1 LALKRISFNEGWE
14 YAMQSDGFLGTVT
27 EEFRPVTLPHD
38 AMICRPRNRD
48 AAGKNNSGYYPEGV
62 YEYRKRF
69 TVPEEW
75 KEKRIIIEFEAA
87 YMQAMVYING
97 MFAGSH
103 AYGYTQFYIKADAY
117 LHYGEENEIRV
128 VTRNYKDS
136 RWYSGAG
143 LYRDVSLYTADLVH
157 ALPDQLKITVESA
170 DKNRAVVS
178 SVLTIVN
185 EGISTVKTFI
195 KTEFCCQDG
204 SLAAENKVPVTIFP
218 GEKKVIRQRVS
229 IPNPKLWNVDT
240 PYLYTCRARIMDK
253 SAQNICRDETET
265 TFGIRMLSLS
275 VENGLLINGVE
286 TKLRGGCIHHDQ
298 GILGAASI
306 ARAEERRVELMKESG
321 FNALRISHNPASRAL
336 LDACDRVGMLVM
348 DEAFDSWHMSKN
360 AYDYSII
367 FNENW
372 EEDVTKIVDKDYN
385 HPSVILYSIGNEIPD
400 TGNEEG
406 AECSRKIAEK
416 FRQLD
421 PGRYIINSINM
432 MLSSIGAGSMIFFES
447 QDLDINST
455 MAELGDNM
463 QKQMA
468 REELGDYTEESYGTV
483 DVAGYNYA
491 DGRYE
496 TDHEKYPNR
505 IICGSETFVN
515 RIGESWPLIK
525 KLPYVIGDFTWTAW
539 DYLGECGI
547 GKVDYTKNATWKYG
561 DYPWFAAYCGDFD
574 LIGTRRAQ
582 SYYRETVFGQADQPY
597 IVSQNPSHYGK
608 KPVFTPWSFY
618 DYVPTWN
625 WKGQEGKAI
634 VLQVY
639 ADADQVEVLI
649 NDRSLG
655 VKQAG
660 RECGFI
666 TEYETVYEPGTVT
679 VRAYKDGQKT
689 GTNRLSSGGEGS
701 LLLHADRK
709 VLRADHRDLAFVSIL
724 HSDQNGVIIPNDDIE
739 VSVTVEGAGVLQGLG
754 SARPWGEENFYEG
767 KCTTFCGKAMAVVRP
782 ECAGKIVLSVQ
793 SGRYGVHRMELEAK
807 S

>member
-1 LALKRISFNEGWE
+1 MKRISFNEGWE

-793 SGRYGVHRMELEAK
+793 SGRYGVHRMELETK

>member
-1 LALKRISFNEGWE
+1 MKRISFNEGWE

-455 MAELGDNM
+455 MAELGDNV

>member
-1 LALKRISFNEGWE
+1 
-14 YAMQSDGFLGTVT
+14 
-27 EEFRPVTLPHD
+27 
-38 AMICRPRNRD
+38 
-48 AAGKNNSGYYPEGV
+48 
-62 YEYRKRF
+62 
-69 TVPEEW
+69 
-75 KEKRIIIEFEAA
+75 
-87 YMQAMVYING
+87 
-97 MFAGSH
+97 
-103 AYGYTQFYIKADAY
+103 
-117 LHYGEENEIRV
+117 
-128 VTRNYKDS
+128 
-136 RWYSGAG
+136 
-143 LYRDVSLYTADLVH
+143 
-157 ALPDQLKITVESA
+157 
-170 DKNRAVVS
+170 
-178 SVLTIVN
+178 
-185 EGISTVKTFI
+185 
-195 KTEFCCQDG
+195 
-204 SLAAENKVPVTIFP
+204 
-218 GEKKVIRQRVS
+218 
-229 IPNPKLWNVDT
+229 
-240 PYLYTCRARIMDK
+240 MDK

>member
-1 LALKRISFNEGWE
+1 
-14 YAMQSDGFLGTVT
+14 MQSDGFLGTVT

>member
-1 LALKRISFNEGWE
+1 MKRISFNEGWE

-767 KCTTFCGKAMAVVRP
+767 QCTTFCGKAMAVVRP

>member
-1 LALKRISFNEGWE
+1 MKRISFNEGWE

-416 FRQLD
+416 FRQLA

>member
-1 LALKRISFNEGWE
+1 MKRISFNEGWE

-136 RWYSGAG
+136 HWYSGAG

>member
-1 LALKRISFNEGWE
+1 MKRISFNEGWE

>member
-1 LALKRISFNEGWE
+1 MKRISFNEGWE

-515 RIGESWPLIK
+515 QIGESWPLIK

>member
-1 LALKRISFNEGWE
+1 MKRISFNEGWE

-185 EGISTVKTFI
+185 KGISTVKTFI